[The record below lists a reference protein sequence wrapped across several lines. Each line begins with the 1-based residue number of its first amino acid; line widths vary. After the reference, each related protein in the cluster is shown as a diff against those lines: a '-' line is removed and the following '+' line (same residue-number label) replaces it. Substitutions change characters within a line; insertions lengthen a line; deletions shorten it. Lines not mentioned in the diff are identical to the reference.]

1 MVRSMRVVLIHGEK
15 HESTVVLVDGY
26 EHESKEVQSMMRI
39 VMY

>member
-1 MVRSMRVVLIHGEK
+1 MRVVLIHGEK
-15 HESTVVLVDGY
+15 HESTVVLVYGY

>member
-15 HESTVVLVDGY
+15 HERTVVLVDGY